1 MGTRAIPASRLL
13 ASHAEVLKAYFTSEG
28 LQVAGE
34 KALLDPLIVFSPS
47 MYLPAVIA
55 KAESLAKFVF
65 GSADVL
71 GVRRSV
77 NDLGVLGV
85 EADVKAVDG
94 SPEGVLRGLLLARA
108 SEQVFDMNLLFGK
121 SQLIDVAR
129 ITAYYR
135 GEGAAAVRGER
146 DDVIS
151 ADVTSSYEWNQR

>member
-1 MGTRAIPASRLL
+1 MGTRAIHVARLL
-13 ASHAEVLKAYFTSEG
+13 AAEAGNLRVTFTANGLTLGSES
-28 LQVAGE
+28 VPTI
-34 KALLDPLIVFSPS
+34 DPLVIFSPS

-65 GSADVL
+65 GSAEVL
-71 GVRRSV
+71 GVRRRV

-94 SPEGVLRGLLLARA
+94 SPEGILRGLLMSRA
-108 SEQVFDMNLLFGK
+108 SHQVFDWKVDGTTPQ
-121 SQLIDVAR
+121 SIDVSR

-135 GEGAAAVRGER
+135 GHGAAAVRGEK

-151 ADVTSSYEWNQR
+151 GDISSYDWTKP